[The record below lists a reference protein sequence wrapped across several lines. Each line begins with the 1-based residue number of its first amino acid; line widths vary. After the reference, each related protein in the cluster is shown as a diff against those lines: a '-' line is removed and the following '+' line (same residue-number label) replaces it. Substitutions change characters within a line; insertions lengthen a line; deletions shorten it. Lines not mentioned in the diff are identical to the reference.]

1 MKGLSTIDIVI
12 AVVYILS
19 ILSIGVYFSRKQKS
33 AKDFLLGG
41 KSMGWFTI
49 GLSLLATLTSA
60 VGYMSFPAAALKY
73 GTIMLWMWVA
83 IPVSYPVV
91 TYVFMPFYHK
101 LNVYTAYEY
110 LERRFSVSV
119 RLLTSAIFIL
129 WRVTWMGAV
138 IYVPSLMLNVV
149 TGGQLP
155 LVPSIITLGVLST
168 LNTTLGGVKAVM
180 WADVIHSLV
189 MFAGM
194 IIALTVIVYSVPGGL
209 PEIWGTLTESGKTR
223 MTDQIA
229 GWSEANILEK
239 GRLYVLAD
247 ITVISLVVS
256 YSLQKMG
263 NYCVDQALVQ
273 RYLTARSLKISQQG
287 FLLNCF
293 SYTFYIVAITLI
305 GVGLFVVAKYHTFP
319 ETLAS
324 DQVFPFFI
332 ANMIP
337 AGLTGL
343 LVAAIYAA
351 SMSSMDS
358 GTNSCVSA
366 VMNDFYAR
374 LYLKV
379 YNLDEGGQSETIDRQ
394 KLKISR
400 ISSVV
405 LGIGIGIT
413 IVACYIGRLGD
424 IFTITAKLINMFAG
438 PLFGIFILGMFTRRA
453 NAVSVLIAGLVGA
466 FVGMV
471 TVFAKPLGL
480 DVFMVGKLWPLI
492 LSFLATYML
501 GYVLSFVIGKNKADN
516 LDWTWKK
523 IMARKPASVH

>member
-1 MKGLSTIDIVI
+1 MNGLATIDIVI
-12 AVVYILS
+12 AVVYILG
-19 ILSIGVYFSRKQKS
+19 ILSIGVYFSRQQKS

-49 GLSLLATLTSA
+49 GLSLMATLTSA

-155 LVPSIITLGVLST
+155 LIPSIIALGTLST

-180 WADVIHSLV
+180 WADVVHSLV

-209 PEIWGTLTESGKTR
+209 PEIWDTLTASGKTR
-223 MTDQIA
+223 MTDHIA

-239 GRLYVLAD
+239 GRLYVVAD

-273 RYLTARSLKISQQG
+273 RYLTARSLKVSQQG

-293 SYTFYIVAITLI
+293 SYTFYIVAITLV

-319 ETLAS
+319 DTLES
-324 DQVFPFFI
+324 DQVFPYFI

-337 AGLTGL
+337 AGLSGL

-379 YNLDEGGQSETIDRQ
+379 YNLDEGEQSEAIDRE

-405 LGIGIGIT
+405 LGIGIT

-438 PLFGIFILGMFTRRA
+438 PLFGIFVLGMFTRRA
-453 NAVSVLIAGLVGA
+453 NATSVLVAGLAGA
-466 FVGMV
+466 VVGMV
-471 TVFAKPLGL
+471 TVFAKPLGMEM
-480 DVFMVGKLWPLI
+480 FMVGKLWPLI
-492 LSFLATYML
+492 LSFLVTYGL
-501 GYVLSFVIGKNKADN
+501 GYGLSFLIGKNKADD

-523 IMARKPASVH
+523 IMGRKQLVG